1 MIERTNLPIESA
13 DVAII
18 GGGIVGLAHAWQ
30 AARRGLSV
38 VLFERDAVA
47 QGASV
52 RNFGMIWVVG
62 QTPENLPTAL
72 RSRALWLE
80 MARSADL
87 WAIPCGSVHLA
98 HRQDE
103 LDVLEE
109 FAASAANHGYRR

>member
-1 MIERTNLPIESA
+1 MNQRNNSPIEFA

-62 QTPENLPTAL
+62 QTPEYLPTAL

-80 MARSADL
+80 MARSAGL
-87 WAIPCGSVHLA
+87 VALACGSIPLA
-98 HRQDE
+98 HPAQE
-103 LDVLEE
+103 V
-109 FAASAANHGYRR
+109 